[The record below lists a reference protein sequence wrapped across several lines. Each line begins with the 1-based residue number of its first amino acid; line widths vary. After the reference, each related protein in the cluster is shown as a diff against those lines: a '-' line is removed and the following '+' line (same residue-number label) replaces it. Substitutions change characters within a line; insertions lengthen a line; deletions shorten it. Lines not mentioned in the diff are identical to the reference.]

1 MSIAAR
7 RSHRGDEYQLKI
19 ALHWITRLILED
31 EEWEWVQIETITIP
45 GQEEIVSVDDVVVCH
60 SDGTYRFIQ
69 AKKNQTDRR
78 NWSVSDLK
86 DELLKTRDQLEKG
99 PKGRV
104 RFYSRTPFGELGK
117 FLEDTPDFETYDSFI
132 HNAPTTL
139 KDTLSKLSKI
149 IDRDKQSTFDLF
161 LNVDVG
167 PHHTFDDWDDL
178 IIKDLKRFTH
188 DPGRALSILEG
199 LARKNQ
205 AGLGGPFRLTRD
217 NLISA
222 LIKNGLPLSP
232 SKTEEEIIK
241 SFREAS
247 RIGRDSTS
255 RDIANIKIDR
265 GETNQIISLLE
276 KDMRKIVLTGPPGC
290 GKSWILLELA
300 DFLETQDQWGMLY
313 IRGDHFDDID
323 SEGSINSRL
332 NLQDDIVGLAGRLSS
347 YRKPVVIIDSLDA
360 LSLARDQKALKIFL
374 ALLDRLAIVEGI
386 SIIAA
391 CRNFDLDYDPL
402 LRDRKWD
409 KKINVSNLDFG
420 ENVAPIL
427 KKWGID
433 PEKIHEDQMDLL
445 TIPRNLKLFER
456 IADKIPIESLT
467 TSYNFADSF
476 IEEIVIKNKTLGN
489 KAFSLLQDMAA
500 KLMDRRSLF
509 LFKDSFDGDE
519 QMLRSL
525 KSEGVLQEDTLGKR
539 IAFTHQTL
547 IDTLAARKAIAEG
560 QSLESFILSYPP
572 LPFIRPSVRTF
583 LFYLRSFDRKKFLGQ
598 VEKIFDNP
606 EIAYHLKRLIAESL
620 AEIKPCTDDLKL
632 FKWILANHTDHFRR
646 FLVAIKGPDW
656 FDLFAPT
663 LFKQIIT
670 DPHFDNLKLYFT
682 AKLREWMNIRPKEV
696 VDFWST
702 ILADDMNIVWE
713 IGSSLN
719 KFEKWETAGI
729 YDLLALLI
737 SKGADHSRTY
747 FGNAISKHVEKMGR
761 GDELL
766 WKFITLNIK
775 EKKIDSFK
783 LDNYDKGLIC
793 GESDFHNK
801 VFLKMR
807 MCSSDYLLSTAT
819 KSIETWSANSPLY
832 GDVGYRDVFL
842 SYTSWRFRHERHDT
856 HHAGRLSQFFSS
868 ISFALQERSKKN
880 DRWWHGNKKRLN
892 ETQEEAI
899 IYLLIHAYKANIKDN
914 VSDIVRLLQRQEV
927 LLDRK
932 LSHELGELIHDVF
945 PYLSYKVQED
955 FQVRVSELKSPYDDE
970 EKEMPRWLVKLRYQY
985 LCNIPTIFRLVDVVN
1000 FIEHWKKEFGEWPI
1014 PPHIYSRGGWVR
1026 SPIST
1031 EQMLSLSDETL
1042 IRLFQF
1048 YDQHNRDSYEHEHL
1062 VGGTE
1067 AVVSTFRDCCA
1078 LDPARFIPFFD
1089 RIVSE
1094 EILNKYAISVMEGIA
1109 YHIRY
1114 RFGNL
1119 QPPSKEWKPKEPLL
1133 VGKALGKVIL
1143 KRIYQYKFLWKK
1155 SYKIAEV
1162 VKSCC
1167 HVLEDPAD
1175 VELVIFCQFR
1185 LANHQDPEAIKQRIF
1200 SKDKKDISGD
1210 DLAVEALN
1218 SIRGITA
1225 EGSILLAL
1233 NLLKSQKQLHEL
1245 LFPLMLRFATD
1256 SHPAV
1261 RVSILNYLPYY
1272 AHYDFDGAWKLYH
1285 AAFQKPHILLWSH
1298 GEHFLSCQYHSN
1310 FDKVRPYLD
1319 RIEKEAIETAGESW
1333 GRISTLSYLSE
1344 HLSDAQLF
1352 NDLDSLNNNNAW
1364 IGAVQ
1369 VFRANISNTNSQ
1381 EKCEKGLLYIINNT
1395 TITPGLL
1402 NEIDSAFEQL
1412 NADGADITLLL
1423 ARKYISAFEDVKG
1436 ICKRLWFYDWL
1447 SKLSNNEPFSAL
1459 QICEN
1464 LLSRIEESKSQC
1476 HIWQGEKL
1484 ISSAIRILREADLVD
1499 DPDLISRAILLQ
1511 DQLLRL
1517 NLGDMS
1523 KALDEAARS

>member
-1 MSIAAR
+1 
-7 RSHRGDEYQLKI
+7 
-19 ALHWITRLILED
+19 
-31 EEWEWVQIETITIP
+31 
-45 GQEEIVSVDDVVVCH
+45 
-60 SDGTYRFIQ
+60 
-69 AKKNQTDRR
+69 
-78 NWSVSDLK
+78 
-86 DELLKTRDQLEKG
+86 
-99 PKGRV
+99 
-104 RFYSRTPFGELGK
+104 
-117 FLEDTPDFETYDSFI
+117 
-132 HNAPTTL
+132 
-139 KDTLSKLSKI
+139 
-149 IDRDKQSTFDLF
+149 
-161 LNVDVG
+161 
-167 PHHTFDDWDDL
+167 
-178 IIKDLKRFTH
+178 
-188 DPGRALSILEG
+188 
-199 LARKNQ
+199 
-205 AGLGGPFRLTRD
+205 
-217 NLISA
+217 
-222 LIKNGLPLSP
+222 
-232 SKTEEEIIK
+232 
-241 SFREAS
+241 
-247 RIGRDSTS
+247 
-255 RDIANIKIDR
+255 
-265 GETNQIISLLE
+265 
-276 KDMRKIVLTGPPGC
+276 
-290 GKSWILLELA
+290 
-300 DFLETQDQWGMLY
+300 
-313 IRGDHFDDID
+313 
-323 SEGSINSRL
+323 
-332 NLQDDIVGLAGRLSS
+332 
-347 YRKPVVIIDSLDA
+347 
-360 LSLARDQKALKIFL
+360 
-374 ALLDRLAIVEGI
+374 
-386 SIIAA
+386 
-391 CRNFDLDYDPL
+391 
-402 LRDRKWD
+402 
-409 KKINVSNLDFG
+409 
-420 ENVAPIL
+420 
-427 KKWGID
+427 
-433 PEKIHEDQMDLL
+433 
-445 TIPRNLKLFER
+445 
-456 IADKIPIESLT
+456 
-467 TSYNFADSF
+467 
-476 IEEIVIKNKTLGN
+476 
-489 KAFSLLQDMAA
+489 
-500 KLMDRRSLF
+500 
-509 LFKDSFDGDE
+509 
-519 QMLRSL
+519 
-525 KSEGVLQEDTLGKR
+525 
-539 IAFTHQTL
+539 
-547 IDTLAARKAIAEG
+547 
-560 QSLESFILSYPP
+560 
-572 LPFIRPSVRTF
+572 
-583 LFYLRSFDRKKFLGQ
+583 
-598 VEKIFDNP
+598 
-606 EIAYHLKRLIAESL
+606 
-620 AEIKPCTDDLKL
+620 
-632 FKWILANHTDHFRR
+632 
-646 FLVAIKGPDW
+646 
-656 FDLFAPT
+656 
-663 LFKQIIT
+663 
-670 DPHFDNLKLYFT
+670 
-682 AKLREWMNIRPKEV
+682 
-696 VDFWST
+696 
-702 ILADDMNIVWE
+702 
-713 IGSSLN
+713 
-719 KFEKWETAGI
+719 
-729 YDLLALLI
+729 
-737 SKGADHSRTY
+737 
-747 FGNAISKHVEKMGR
+747 
-761 GDELL
+761 
-766 WKFITLNIK
+766 
-775 EKKIDSFK
+775 
-783 LDNYDKGLIC
+783 
-793 GESDFHNK
+793 
-801 VFLKMR
+801 
-807 MCSSDYLLSTAT
+807 
-819 KSIETWSANSPLY
+819 
-832 GDVGYRDVFL
+832 
-842 SYTSWRFRHERHDT
+842 
-856 HHAGRLSQFFSS
+856 
-868 ISFALQERSKKN
+868 
-880 DRWWHGNKKRLN
+880 
-892 ETQEEAI
+892 
-899 IYLLIHAYKANIKDN
+899 
-914 VSDIVRLLQRQEV
+914 
-927 LLDRK
+927 
-932 LSHELGELIHDVF
+932 
-945 PYLSYKVQED
+945 
-955 FQVRVSELKSPYDDE
+955 
-970 EKEMPRWLVKLRYQY
+970 
-985 LCNIPTIFRLVDVVN
+985 
-1000 FIEHWKKEFGEWPI
+1000 
-1014 PPHIYSRGGWVR
+1014 
-1026 SPIST
+1026 
-1031 EQMLSLSDETL
+1031 MLSLSDETL

-1094 EILNKYAISVMEGIA
+1094 EILNEYAISVMEGIA

-1143 KRIYQYKFLWKK
+1143 KWIYQYKFLWKK

-1233 NLLKSQKQLHEL
+1233 NLLKGQKQLHEL

-1412 NADGADITLLL
+1412 NADRADITLLL

>member
-19 ALHWITRLILED
+19 ALHWITRLILEN
-31 EEWEWVQIETITIP
+31 EEWKWVQIETITIP

-78 NWSVSDLK
+78 NWSISDLK
-86 DELLKTRDQLEKG
+86 DELLKTRNQLEKG
-99 PKGRV
+99 PKGRI

-117 FLEDTPDFETYDSFI
+117 FLEDAPDFETYDSFI

-139 KDTLSKLSKI
+139 KDTLSKLAKT
-149 IDRDKQSTFDLF
+149 IDRNERSTFDLF

-167 PHHTFDDWDDL
+167 PHHTFEDWDRL
-178 IIKDLKRFTH
+178 ITNDLKRFTH
-188 DPGRALSILEG
+188 DPGRTLSILEG

-217 NLISA
+217 YLISTLA
-222 LIKNGLPLSP
+222 KNGLPISP
-232 SKTEEEIIK
+232 FKTEEEIIK

-255 RDIANIKIDR
+255 RDIAGIKIDR
-265 GETNQIISLLE
+265 EETHQIISALE
-276 KDMRKIVLTGPPGC
+276 KNMSKIVLTGSPGC
-290 GKSWILLELA
+290 GKSWIFLELA
-300 DFLETQDQWGMLY
+300 DLLEIQDQWGVLY

-323 SEGSINSRL
+323 SEGSLNSRL
-332 NLQDDIVGLAGRLSS
+332 NLQDDIVGLTARLSS

-374 ALLDRLAIVEGI
+374 ALLDRLTIVKDI

-420 ENVAPIL
+420 KNVAPIL
-427 KKWGID
+427 KKWGVD

-445 TIPRNLKLFER
+445 TIPRNLKLFEK
-456 IADKIPIESLT
+456 IADKVPIESLT

-476 IEEIVIKNKTLGN
+476 IEKVVIKNKNLGN
-489 KAFSLLQDMAA
+489 KAFSVLQDVAA
-500 KLMDRRSLF
+500 KLMDQRSLF

-525 KSEGVLQEDTLGKR
+525 KSEGVLQEDTLRKR
-539 IAFTHQTL
+539 IAFNHQTL
-547 IDTLAARKAIAEG
+547 IDILAIRKAIAEG

-572 LPFIRPSVRTF
+572 LPFIRPSVRTC
-583 LFYLRSFDRKKFLGQ
+583 LFYLRSFNRKQFSGQ
-598 VEKIFDNP
+598 VRKVFDNSV
-606 EIAYHLKRLIAESL
+606 IAYHLKRLIAESL
-620 AEIKPCTDDLKL
+620 AEVKPCTDDLKL
-632 FKWILANHTDHFRR
+632 FKWILAKHTDHFRR
-646 FLVAIKGPDW
+646 FLDAIKGPDW

-670 DPHFDNLKLYFT
+670 DHHFDNLKIYFT

-702 ILADDMNIVWE
+702 ILADDMNIIWE
-713 IGSSLN
+713 IESSLN
-719 KFEKWETAGI
+719 KFEKWEIAGI
-729 YDLLALLI
+729 YDLLTSLI
-737 SKGADHSRTY
+737 SKGTDHSRRY
-747 FGNAISKHVEKMGR
+747 FGNAISKYVEKMDR

-766 WKFITLNIK
+766 WKFITLNIN
-775 EKKIDSFK
+775 EKKIDRFK

-793 GESDFHNK
+793 GESDFYNK

-807 MCSSDYLLSTAT
+807 MCSSDYLLSTAI
-819 KSIETWSANSPLY
+819 KSIEIWSANSPLY
-832 GDVGYRDVFL
+832 GDVDYRDVFL
-842 SYTSWRFRHERHDT
+842 SYTFWRFRHEKHDT
-856 HHAGRLSQFFSS
+856 HHAGPLSQFFSS

-880 DRWWHGNKKRLN
+880 DQWWQGNKKRLN
-892 ETQEEAI
+892 ETQEGAI
-899 IYLLIHAYKANIKDN
+899 IYLLIHAYRANIKNN
-914 VSDIVRLLQRQEV
+914 VSDIVHLLQREEV
-927 LLDRK
+927 LLDGR

-945 PYLSYKVQED
+945 PYLSYKAQED
-955 FQVRVSELKSPYDDE
+955 IQVQILELKSPYDDE
-970 EKEMPRWLVKLRYQY
+970 KEEMTKCHVELRYQY
-985 LCNIPTIFRLVDVVN
+985 LCNIPAIFRLVDVVD
-1000 FIEHWKKEFGEWPI
+1000 FIEQWKKEFGEWPI
-1014 PPHIYSRGGWVR
+1014 PPYIYSWGGLVR

-1031 EQMLSLSDETL
+1031 EQMLSLSDDAL
-1042 IRLFQF
+1042 IRLFKF
-1048 YDQHNRDSYEHEHL
+1048 YNQHNRESYEHEHL
-1062 VGGTE
+1062 IGGTE
-1067 AVVSTFRDCCA
+1067 SVVSTFRDCCA

-1094 EILNKYAISVMEGIA
+1094 EILNGYAISVMEGIA

-1119 QPPSKEWKPKEPLL
+1119 QPPSKEWKPKEPLQEGE
-1133 VGKALGKVIL
+1133 VLGKVIL
-1143 KRIYQYKFLWKK
+1143 KRIYQYKFLWNE
-1155 SYKIAEV
+1155 SYKIAEA

-1185 LANHQDPEAIKQRIF
+1185 LANHQNPEEIKQHIF
-1200 SKDKKDISGD
+1200 SKDKKGISGD
-1210 DLAVEALN
+1210 DLAHDALN

-1233 NLLKSQKQLHEL
+1233 NLLMSQKQLHEL

-1256 SHPAV
+1256 PHPAV

-1272 AHYDFDGAWKLYH
+1272 VQYDFDGAWKLYH
-1285 AAFQKPHILLWSH
+1285 AAFQEPHPLLWSH
-1298 GEHFLSCQYHSN
+1298 GEQFLYYQYHIN
-1310 FDKVRPYLD
+1310 FDKVQLYLD
-1319 RIEKEAIETAGESW
+1319 RIKKEAIETAGETW
-1333 GRISTLSYLSE
+1333 GRISTLSYLSD
-1344 HLSDAQLF
+1344 HISDAQLF
-1352 NDLDSLNNNNAW
+1352 NDLDLLSNNKAW
-1364 IGAVQ
+1364 MGAVQ
-1369 VFRANISNTNSQ
+1369 VFKANISNANSQ
-1381 EKCEKGLLYIINNT
+1381 EKCEKGLLYIINNA
-1395 TITPGLL
+1395 TITLGLL

-1412 NADGADITLLL
+1412 NADGTDIALQL
-1423 ARKYISAFEDVKG
+1423 AHKYISAFEDAKG
-1436 ICKRLWFYDWL
+1436 ICGRHCFYDWI
-1447 SKLSNNEPFSAL
+1447 SKLSNNAPFSAL
-1459 QICEN
+1459 QVCER
-1464 LLSRIEESKSQC
+1464 LLSKIEESESQC
-1476 HIWQGEKL
+1476 HIWQGDKL
-1484 ISSAIRILREADLVD
+1484 ISSAITILREADLVD
-1499 DPDLISRAILLQ
+1499 DPDLIFRAILLQ